1 MLRKII
7 FFLIPILIVTVL
19 FLSAVLVV
27 NRDGGK
33 GALQATSIP
42 ESQVFLNGEYVGKT
56 PLCLCDLPQLLKIGD
71 YNIKLVPLKSGLKS
85 FEQKITIYKG
95 VLTVVDRTFDTQA
108 SVSSGSVITLSEI
121 DEKDNSQLL
130 VISFPNKAQV
140 ILDSNPTGTT
150 PLLLKEI
157 TSSDHEIKIIKDG
170 YKEKIIKVKTI
181 PGKRLEATVA
191 LGIKADIT
199 KEDRK
204 TASPAASLTISK
216 VIILDTPT
224 GFLRVRQS
232 DSVSADQVA
241 TVNPGDKL
249 DLISEKDEWFEVR
262 LSSGSTGWISSTYA
276 RKE

>member
-1 MLRKII
+1 MRKII
-7 FFLIPILIVTVL
+7 LFLIPILIITIF

-56 PLCLCDLPQLLKIGD
+56 PFCLCDLPQLLKVGD
-71 YNIKLVPLKSGLKS
+71 YNIKLVPLKSGLKT

-199 KEDRK
+199 KEDKK

-262 LSSGSTGWISSTYA
+262 LSSGSTGWISATYA

>member
-7 FFLIPILIVTVL
+7 FLLIPILIITIF

-42 ESQVFLNGEYVGKT
+42 DSQVFLNGEYIGKT
-56 PLCLCDLPQLLKIGD
+56 PLCLCDLPQLLKVGD
-71 YNIKLVPLKSGLKS
+71 YNIKLVPLKSGLKT
-85 FEQKITIYKG
+85 FEQRITIYKG
-95 VLTVVDRTFDTQA
+95 VLSVMDRTFDPQA

-140 ILDSNPTGTT
+140 ILDSNPAGTT

-181 PGKRLEATVA
+181 PGKRLEATVS
-191 LGIKADIT
+191 LGIK
-199 KEDRK
+199 
-204 TASPAASLTISK
+204 TASAAASLPISK

-224 GFLRVRQS
+224 GFLRVRES

-249 DLISEKDEWFEVR
+249 DLISEKDEWFEIR
-262 LSSGSTGWISSTYA
+262 LPSGKTGWISASYA

>member
-7 FFLIPILIVTVL
+7 FFLIPILIVTAF

-56 PLCLCDLPQLLKIGD
+56 PLCLCDLPQLLRVGD
-71 YNIKLVPLKSGLKS
+71 HNIKLVPLKDGLKT

-95 VLTVVDRTFDTQA
+95 VLTVVDRTFDAQA
-108 SVSSGSVITLSEI
+108 SISSGSVITLSQI

-181 PGKRLEATVA
+181 SGKRLEATVA

-199 KEDRK
+199 KEENK
-204 TASPAASLTISK
+204 TSSPSASSITPK
-216 VIILDTPT
+216 VLILDTPT
-224 GFLRVRQS
+224 GFLRVRVS

-262 LSSGSTGWISSTYA
+262 LSSGSTGWISATYA

>member
-1 MLRKII
+1 MRKII
-7 FFLIPILIVTVL
+7 LFLIPLLIVTIL
-19 FLSAVLVV
+19 FLSIVLVV

-42 ESQVFLNGEYVGKT
+42 QSQVFLNGKFIGKT
-56 PLCLCDLPQLLKIGD
+56 PLCLCDLPQLLKVGD
-71 YNIKLVPLKSGLKS
+71 YNIKLVPLKNGLKT

-95 VLTVVDRTFDTQA
+95 VLTVVDRTFDPQA
-108 SVSSGSVITLSEI
+108 SASSGSVITLSEI

-130 VISFPNKAQV
+130 VISFPNKARV
-140 ILDSNPTGTT
+140 ILDSNPSGTT

-157 TSSDHEIKIIKDG
+157 TPSDHEIKIIKDG

-181 PGKRLEATVA
+181 SGKRLEATVV

-199 KEDRK
+199 KDENK
-204 TASPAASLTISK
+204 TSSPSASSLTPK
-216 VIILDTPT
+216 VVILDTPT
-224 GFLRVRQS
+224 GFLRVRSS
-232 DSVSADQVA
+232 DSVSADQIA

-249 DLISEKDEWFEVR
+249 DLVSEKEEWFEIR
-262 LSSGSTGWISSTYA
+262 LTDGRLGWISASYA

>member
-7 FFLIPILIVTVL
+7 FFLIPILIVTIL

-27 NRDGGK
+27 NRDDGK
-33 GALQATSIP
+33 GALQSTSIP

-56 PLCLCDLPQLLKIGD
+56 PLCLCDLPQLLKVGD
-71 YNIKLVPLKSGLKS
+71 YNIKLVPLKSGLKT

-95 VLTVVDRTFDTQA
+95 VLTVVDRTFDPQA

-181 PGKRLEATVA
+181 PGKRLEAMVS

-199 KEDRK
+199 KEDKK
-204 TASPAASLTISK
+204 TASSSASLAISK

-224 GFLRVRQS
+224 GFLRVRSS

-249 DLISEKDEWFEVR
+249 DLISEKDEWFEIR
-262 LSSGSTGWISSTYA
+262 LPDGSTGWISARYA